1 MAQQYLGSIASR
13 LGANV
18 YETDEGNPH
27 IVINQDAVRAGGIG
41 PMLARICPAH
51 VYTVEADGTVSAE
64 WAACLECG
72 TCLALAPEA
81 LSWHYPAGAMGIFY
95 REG

>member
-1 MAQQYLGSIASR
+1 MADQHLGSIASR
-13 LGANV
+13 LAKNV
-18 YETDEGNPH
+18 YETDEGNAH
-27 IVINQDAVRAGGIG
+27 IVVNQEAVRSGGYAA
-41 PMLARICPAH
+41 LLERICPAK

-72 TCLALAPEA
+72 TCRAVAPEA
-81 LSWHYPAGAMGIFY
+81 VTWHYPNGGMGIVY